1 MYNIL
6 QLYENLFYENNKN
19 HEKLTKLWKADK
31 TSFVEDYTTSW
42 KDCNNILGGEILLFV
57 QTNNIFEKP
66 HPFEEAGMKIFLI
79 CFKTT
84 KSTWLE
90 LYNVYLPN
98 TTTHQN
104 SFNPSLIKTTP
115 TSIIPGNFTT
125 HSQLW
130 DSL

>member
-6 QLYENLFYENNKN
+6 QIYENLFYKNNKN

-42 KDCNNILGGEILLFV
+42 KDCNNLFRAGILLFIR
-57 QTNNIFEKP
+57 TNNIFEKP
-66 HPFEEAGMKIFLI
+66 FEEALMKIFI
-79 CFKTT
+79 CLKTT

-104 SFNPSLIKTTP
+104 SFNPSLIRPTP
-115 TSIIPGNFTT
+115 TSIIPGNFTA